1 MHAIIFCLIKQ
12 NFQKKQAIVRTA
24 LMADILPVLVIV
36 LQNY

>member
-1 MHAIIFCLIKQ
+1 MHATIFCLIKQ
-12 NFQKKQAIVRTA
+12 NFQMMQVIVRTA

>member
-12 NFQKKQAIVRTA
+12 NFQKIQVIVRIA
-24 LMADILPVLVIV
+24 LMAEILPVLVIV